1 MVRRTIA
8 VLCFV
13 PLMAAAGAAGA
24 PFVQDQAHYEQAVSA
39 MSTAPY
45 FVLVTLVDDTK
56 NKSWTGC
63 VPANVVMGA
72 IHIELGVGYD
82 APAIERVRTVML
94 TTNDR
99 AFHFANP
106 QALANLPMNTYTPAD
121 LDRARAYLRA
131 HGTQFLLS
139 SDWDKIDAANKLN
152 RPALACAI
160 IEKGLAARMADGN
173 AETYAE
179 P

>member
-1 MVRRTIA
+1 MT
-8 VLCFV
+8 
-13 PLMAAAGAAGA
+13 AAQAAGA
-24 PFVQDQAHYEQAVSA
+24 PFVQDQAHYEQAVGA

-45 FVLVTLVDDTK
+45 YVLVTLVDDTQK
-56 NKSWTGC
+56 KSWTGC
-63 VPANVVMGA
+63 IPANVVMGA
-72 IHIELGVGYD
+72 IHLELGIGYD
-82 APAIERVRTVML
+82 AASLGRVRTVMFA
-94 TTNDR
+94 TKDR

-106 QALANLPMNTYTPAD
+106 QALANVPMNTYTPAD

-152 RPALACAI
+152 RAALACAI